1 MENKSLNTLRE
12 EFLQFFE
19 SKAHLRKDS
28 YSLVPINDPSILLI
42 NAGMTPLKPYFTGA
56 QKPPSKRMITCQK
69 CIRTLDIENVGKTD
83 RHGTFFEMLGNF
95 SFGDYFKHD
104 AIKWAW
110 EFFTEVLDIPIKQ
123 LFVSVYKEDDEA
135 YSIWRD
141 IVGLDES
148 KIFRLGKED
157 NFWEHGTGPCGPSSE
172 IFFDRGE
179 EYGCDSETCEVGCDC
194 DRYIEIWNL
203 VFTQFEKQIDGSYV
217 PLATKNIDTGMGL
230 ERLAIVIQG
239 VDNLFEVDTIRALL
253 DAVCEK
259 AKVTYKTDV
268 KTDVSIRLITDHIRS
283 TVMMVSDGMLP
294 SNEGRGYVLRRLLRR
309 AARHGKLLGIEGNFL
324 CDFVKIVVK
333 ESGKAYP
340 ELTEKEAYIKK
351 VIKIEEERFQST
363 IDQGLVILNQ
373 YITETKELKSD
384 ILTGDKIFKLH
395 DTYGFPYELTEEIAI
410 ESILSLDK
418 VGFDFEMENQKQMA
432 RNAQKSGD
440 GVNAWDSKTNEVL
453 KHLKATEFLGYE
465 TLTSESEVT
474 YFSEGV
480 LALNKTPFYA
490 ESGGQVADH
499 GEIYNDTFKMVV
511 TNCKKTAEGVFVH
524 TGNIEGEIKVG
535 ENVKCEVDKTRRLA
549 IARNHTATHILQN
562 ALVEVLGEHVK
573 QSGSYV
579 DADKLRFDFTHFSAM
594 TNDEVMKVQRLVN
607 EKILEGNIVSTENLT
622 IDEAKKKGATALFGE
637 KYGKNVR
644 VVSVGDFSM
653 ELCGGTHLTNSS
665 IAGLFKI
672 TSESGVAAG
681 IRRIEAT
688 TGIKALDYY
697 EGKENALKQAA
708 SVLKVSVVEDSA
720 TKATSLVEE
729 VRNLRKQIDKLKKQM
744 ASGSMEDIFKDPEEI
759 NGTKLIIANVPD
771 CDMNQLRALSDQA
784 KDKFEDC
791 VVFLASGKD
800 KVSLVAG
807 ATKIAVKKG
816 IHIGNVIREVAKV
829 TGGGGGGRPDM
840 AQAGGKDPSKTDEAL
855 ALAKKLIIE
864 KLS

>member
-110 EFFTEVLDIPIKQ
+110 EFLIEVLDIPEDK

-135 YSIWRD
+135 YNIWKD

-203 VFTQFEKQIDGSYV
+203 VFTQFEKQVDGSYV

-230 ERLAIVIQG
+230 ERLACVIQG

-259 AKVTYKTDV
+259 TKVAYKTDV
-268 KTDVSIRLITDHIRS
+268 KTDISIRLITDHIRS
-283 TVMMVSDGMLP
+283 TVMMVSDGILP

-309 AARHGKLLGIEGNFL
+309 AARHGKLLGIVGNFL

-340 ELTEKEAYIKK
+340 ELIEKETYIEK
-351 VIKIEEERFQST
+351 VIRIEEERFQST

-373 YITETKELKSD
+373 YIAETKKSKSD

-395 DTYGFPYELTEEIAI
+395 DTYGFPYELTEEIAF

-418 VGFDFEMENQKQMA
+418 TGFDFEMENQKRMA

-440 GVNAWDSKTNEVL
+440 GANAWDSETNEVL

-465 TLTSESEVT
+465 ILNSESKVT
-474 YFSEGV
+474 YFNEGV
-480 LALNKTPFYA
+480 LALDKTPFYA

-499 GEIYNDTFKMVV
+499 GVIYNTTFKMNV
-511 TNCKKTAEGVFVH
+511 TNCKKTAEGVFIH
-524 TGNIEGEIKVG
+524 TGNIEGEILVG
-535 ENVKCEVDKTRRLA
+535 ESVKCEVDITRRLA
-549 IARNHTATHILQN
+549 IARNHTTTHILQY
-562 ALVEVLGEHVK
+562 ALVEILGEHVK

-579 DADKLRFDFTHFSAM
+579 DAEKLRFDFTHFSAM
-594 TNDEVMKVQRLVN
+594 TNDEVLKVQRLVN
-607 EKILEGNIVSTENLT
+607 EKILEGNIVVTENLT

-644 VVSVGDFSM
+644 VISVGEFSM
-653 ELCGGTHLTNSS
+653 ELCGGTHLTNSA

-688 TGIKALDYY
+688 TGIKAVDYY
-697 EGKENALKQAA
+697 ESKENALKQAA
-708 SVLKVSVVEDSA
+708 SVLKVSLVEDSA
-720 TKATSLVEE
+720 TKAASLVEE
-729 VRNLRKQIDKLKKQM
+729 VRNLRKEVDKLKKQM

-840 AQAGGKDPSKTDEAL
+840 AQAGGKDPSKIDEAL